1 MKEIN
6 KIIIRQAWINREE
19 KIISFHFVEGYVKEN
34 ITNDEEF
41 LRFIKWYTK
50 QGYKFQ

>member
-6 KIIIRQAWINREE
+6 KTRIRKAWINREE

>member
-6 KIIIRQAWINREE
+6 EARIRQAWINREE
-19 KIISFHFVEGYVKEN
+19 KIISFHFVEGYEEELIV
-34 ITNDEEF
+34 NDEEF
-41 LRFIKWYTK
+41 LQFIKWYSK